1 MSYRT
6 QQRPRPARSDLRF
19 AIFGAGFWS
28 RFQLAAWQELSGARC
43 VAIYNRTRSKAEA
56 LARQFGVPAVHDDAE
71 DLLLQERP
79 DFIDVITD
87 VETHA
92 PFVWLCAK
100 YNIPVICQKPL
111 APSLRVAEKMVQTCR
126 QAGVPLFV
134 HENFRWQ
141 APIRQLKRVLEQGDI
156 GAPFRAR
163 IDMISGFPVFQNQP
177 FLRELEQFILTDLG
191 THVLDV
197 ARFLFGEA
205 SSVYCQTR
213 QVHKNIKGED
223 VATVLMEMGGQT
235 TVLCQMAYAENHLE
249 RECFPETL
257 VFVEG
262 DKGSVELAPD
272 YSIRVTTQKGT
283 HAKRYPPS
291 RYAWADPAY
300 DVVHASIVPCHT
312 NLLRA
317 LQGLEPAETTGEDN
331 LKTLRLV
338 FSAYDSAR
346 TGRVCHLAPSRGPE

>member
-1 MSYRT
+1 MSHRT
-6 QQRPRPARSDLRF
+6 QQRPPPARSDLRF

-28 RFQLAAWQELSGARC
+28 RFQLAAWQELTGARC
-43 VAIYNRTRSKAEA
+43 VAIYNRTRAKAEA
-56 LARQFGVPAVHDDAE
+56 LAQSFGVPAVYDNAE
-71 DLLLQERP
+71 ALLLHERP

-92 PFVWLCAK
+92 PFVLLGAK

-111 APSLRVAEKMVQTCR
+111 APSFRLAEKMVQACR
-126 QAGVPLFV
+126 KAGVLLFV

-141 APIRQLKRVLEQGDI
+141 TPIRQLKRMLEQGAI
-156 GAPFRAR
+156 GRPFRAR
-163 IDMISGFPVFQNQP
+163 IDMISGFPVFENQP
-177 FLRELEQFILTDLG
+177 FLRELDQFILTDLG
-191 THVLDV
+191 THILDV

-213 QVHKNIKGED
+213 QVHQDIKGED
-223 VATVLMEMGGQT
+223 VATVLMEMGGRT
-235 TVLCQMAYAENHLE
+235 TVLCQTAYAENHLE
-249 RECFPETL
+249 RECFPQTL
-257 VFVEG
+257 VFIEG
-262 DKGSVELAPD
+262 EKGSVELAPD
-272 YSIRVTTQKGT
+272 YWIRVTTKNGT
-283 HAKRYPPS
+283 HAKRFPPP

-300 DVVHASIVPCHT
+300 DVVHASIVPCHA

-317 LQGLEPAETTGEDN
+317 LQGLDAAETTGEDN

-346 TGRVCHLAPSRGPE
+346 NGRAVRLNLDEPR